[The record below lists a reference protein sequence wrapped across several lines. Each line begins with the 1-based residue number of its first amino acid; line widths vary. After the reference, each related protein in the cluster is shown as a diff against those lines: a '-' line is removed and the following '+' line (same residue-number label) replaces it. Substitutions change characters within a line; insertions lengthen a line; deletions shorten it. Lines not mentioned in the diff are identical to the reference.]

1 MATDAR
7 PGRSM
12 NEAFPHLFAPLEQ
25 GRLSLRNRIAHAA
38 MTTRFVHDGRVTER
52 IVDYHANRARG
63 GAAMTITE
71 PLSAAPHQRLAHKV
85 RAWDDSQVD
94 ALARWAEAVESQGCR
109 LLGQIQD
116 PGRGRHERG
125 RNPDGIAPS
134 ALPDDLSWS
143 VPRELRAVEI
153 TAMVEDFAASS
164 ARLARCGWSGVEISA
179 GHGHLFHQF
188 LSPWSNR
195 REDRYGGDFEGRCR
209 FLAELIAAIR
219 AQCPSQFLLGLKLP
233 GDDGVPGGVDA
244 ALAARIAAHLC
255 TGTEVDYVCFTWGSH
270 ARTLDWHLPDMHWP
284 RAPFVSLTAQLA
296 RSIPHVPVMAVGL
309 ITDPAEGEGILAR
322 GDAALIGLGR
332 PLVTDPAWPAKAA
345 RGRVRDI
352 RYCVSCNSCW
362 GTIVEP
368 RPIACDNNPRLGAPD
383 ECEWRPAPAARR
395 RRVVIVGAG
404 IAGLEAAW
412 VAAERGH
419 AVTVLGAGPNPGG
432 KTRLHARLPGG
443 ENLSSTYDYQ
453 FVRARAAGVRFEL
466 GVTATAADVLALGP
480 DDVVLATGS
489 RLAWPQDWPAYWT
502 LDGSV
507 PDLRVL
513 AADLLELRE
522 RQCGTAVVFDQDHT
536 EGTYAVAELLAH
548 RFDRVLLATP
558 RERVAADV
566 ALVTALGIHRRLARL
581 AIEVVPLHE
590 IAGDSALEDGCV
602 SLVNVYS
609 GARRR
614 IEEVVCLA
622 YSTPRVP
629 VLDLNAPLRA
639 AGLEPRTVGDCRI
652 PRGVMAATAEGHSV
666 GLDL

>member
-1 MATDAR
+1 VATDAR

-453 FVRARAAGVRFEL
+453 FVRKADRKIEKRTLLEEDGRKTKTDDAELATTTVRVQNALFGPVGLLGESAQSGHDYRIAAEESRKGRKVVIVEAVPKPGLERQHCYGRIWMHEDDGSIVKISWDQTSVGNFQMVRARAQEIGAE
-466 GVTATAADVLALGP
+466 
-480 DDVVLATGS
+480 
-489 RLAWPQDWPAYWT
+489 PQ
-502 LDGSV
+502 LSSI
-507 PDLRVL
+507 
-513 AADLLELRE
+513 
-522 RQCGTAVVFDQDHT
+522 T
-536 EGTYAVAELLAH
+536 E
-548 RFDRVLLATP
+548 F
-558 RERVAADV
+558 
-566 ALVTALGIHRRLARL
+566 
-581 AIEVVPLHE
+581 
-590 IAGDSALEDGCV
+590 
-602 SLVNVYS
+602 
-609 GARRR
+609 
-614 IEEVVCLA
+614 
-622 YSTPRVP
+622 
-629 VLDLNAPLRA
+629 
-639 AGLEPRTVGDCRI
+639 GLEKNGLRFPSQDTTEEAYLKGGAKLVKSLTTIVYKDYKFFTVET
-652 PRGVMAATAEGHSV
+652 VV
-666 GLDL
+666 QY